1 MFLLQMLKVVQSQRR
16 ALSIPATLRSS
27 QAVAVVRHANPPAI
41 LSEDQKVSLSPAHFY
56 QNRTLDQY
64 VEQRVTPI
72 TLRQLVFF
80 GKRLN
85 EERLLKSANYVRTEL
100 PVRLAHRIRD
110 FQQLP
115 FIVGTNPHIQLV
127 YDLYWVAFEKFRKV
141 PPIETPEDNVAYCEL
156 LRSLLRDHLVVIP
169 QLALGISECAHH
181 IPSSHANHFMNTML
195 RSRIS
200 RRVITEQ
207 HLALSESSQSGGE
220 QERIGTIFTNCNP
233 KSIIEKCISL
243 IEAKMGGDKKCPT
256 VIIDGYGSCGDFT
269 YISEH
274 IEYIVFQLLSNSVRH
289 TLQYHAK
296 STSPPPP
303 VTITICS
310 NDTDILIRIS
320 DQGGGMSPETYRDLW
335 SFTTRRRFKN
345 FETIPQM
352 AARIAEEEEL
362 PWSWQGQQDQHLG
375 IGLPMSKVY
384 SEYWGGELKV
394 MSMEGFGT
402 EAYLRIPRL
411 GNQTE
416 NIDFEEAQEVEYVP
430 EWEAQHRNVPIRRSS
445 ILGQ

>member
-1 MFLLQMLKVVQSQRR
+1 MLKAVAFQRR
-16 ALSIPATLRSS
+16 AFSMQATARPTQTVSPPRHPPTPSIVSPEPKASS
-27 QAVAVVRHANPPAI
+27 
-41 LSEDQKVSLSPAHFY
+41 SPAHFY
-56 QNRTLDQY
+56 QNRTLDYY

-85 EERLLKSANYVRTEL
+85 DERLIKSANYVRNEL

-127 YDLYWVAFEKFRKV
+127 YDLYWSAFEKFRKV
-141 PPIETPEDNVAYCEL
+141 PPIETNEQNQEYCKL
-156 LRSLLRDHLVVIP
+156 LRTLLRDHLVVIP
-169 QLALGISECAHH
+169 QLALGISECAQH
-181 IPSSHANHFMNTML
+181 IPAAHANHFMNTML

-207 HLALSESSQSGGE
+207 HLALSQSSQDDSTDDDH
-220 QERIGTIFTNCNP
+220 IGTIFTKCNP
-233 KSIIEKCISL
+233 NNILEKCIAL
-243 IEAKMGGDKKCPT
+243 IETRLSGNEKCPHFN
-256 VIIDGYGSCGDFT
+256 IDGSTGCGDFT

-274 IEYIVFQLLSNSVRH
+274 IEYIVFQLLANSVRH
-289 TLQYHAK
+289 TLQFHK
-296 STSPPPP
+296 LNSEPPP
-303 VTITICS
+303 VNITICS

-335 SFTTRRRFKN
+335 SFTSQRRFKA

-352 AARIAEEEEL
+352 AARIAEEEEE
-362 PWSWQGQQDQHLG
+362 PWSWQGQEDQHLG

-384 SEYWGGELKV
+384 SEYWGGELQI

-416 NIDFEEAQEVEYVP
+416 NIDFEEAEELEYIP
-430 EWEAQHRNVPIRRSS
+430 AWESEQRNIPVRHSS

>member
-1 MFLLQMLKVVQSQRR
+1 
-16 ALSIPATLRSS
+16 
-27 QAVAVVRHANPPAI
+27 
-41 LSEDQKVSLSPAHFY
+41 
-56 QNRTLDQY
+56 
-64 VEQRVTPI
+64 
-72 TLRQLVFF
+72 
-80 GKRLN
+80 
-85 EERLLKSANYVRTEL
+85 
-100 PVRLAHRIRD
+100 
-110 FQQLP
+110 
-115 FIVGTNPHIQLV
+115 
-127 YDLYWVAFEKFRKV
+127 
-141 PPIETPEDNVAYCEL
+141 
-156 LRSLLRDHLVVIP
+156 
-169 QLALGISECAHH
+169 
-181 IPSSHANHFMNTML
+181 
-195 RSRIS
+195 
-200 RRVITEQ
+200 
-207 HLALSESSQSGGE
+207 
-220 QERIGTIFTNCNP
+220 
-233 KSIIEKCISL
+233 
-243 IEAKMGGDKKCPT
+243 MGGDKKCPT
-256 VIIDGYGSCGDFT
+256 VIIDGYGSSGDFT

-335 SFTTRRRFKN
+335 SFTSRRRFKN
-345 FETIPQM
+345 FETISQM

-430 EWEAQHRNVPIRRSS
+430 EWETQHRNVPIRRSS

>member
-1 MFLLQMLKVVQSQRR
+1 MLKAVAFQRR
-16 ALSIPATLRSS
+16 AFSMPATLRPTPSTSS
-27 QAVAVVRHANPPAI
+27 TRQPIFSA
-41 LSEDQKVSLSPAHFY
+41 EQKASSSPAHFY
-56 QNRTLDQY
+56 QNRTLDYY

-85 EERLLKSANYVRTEL
+85 DERLIKSANYVRNEL

-115 FIVGTNPHIQLV
+115 FIVGSNPHIQLV
-127 YDLYWVAFEKFRKV
+127 YDLYWAAFEKFRKV
-141 PPIETPEDNVAYCEL
+141 PLIETKQQNQEYCDL
-156 LRSLLRDHLVVIP
+156 LRTLLRDHLVVIP
-169 QLALGISECAHH
+169 QLALGISECAQH
-181 IPSSHANHFMNTML
+181 IPAVHANHFMNTML

-207 HLALSESSQSGGE
+207 HLALSESSQDVDNDDAVV
-220 QERIGTIFTNCNP
+220 GTIFTKCNP
-233 KSIIEKCISL
+233 TNIIEKCIAL
-243 IEAKMGGDKKCPT
+243 IETRLSGTEKCPPFN
-256 VIIDGYGSCGDFT
+256 IDGSTGCGDFT

-289 TLQYHAK
+289 TLQFHKNNIA
-296 STSPPPP
+296 PPP
-303 VTITICS
+303 VNITICS

-320 DQGGGMSPETYRDLW
+320 DQGGGMSPEAYRDLW
-335 SFTTRRRFKN
+335 SFTSQRRFKA

-352 AARIAEEEEL
+352 AARIAEEEEI
-362 PWSWQGQQDQHLG
+362 PWSWQGQEDQHLG

-402 EAYLRIPRL
+402 EAYIRIPRL

-416 NIDFEEAQEVEYVP
+416 NIDFEEADEVEYVP
-430 EWEAQHRNVPIRRSS
+430 AWESDERHTIVRHSS

>member
-1 MFLLQMLKVVQSQRR
+1 MLKVVSSQRR
-16 ALSIPATLRSS
+16 ALSMPAARTYS
-27 QAVAVVRHANPPAI
+27 QAVAPLRHTEPPPI
-41 LSEDQKVSLSPAHFY
+41 LTQDQKASLSPAHFY

-64 VEQRVTPI
+64 VEQSVQPI

-85 EERLLKSANYVRTEL
+85 EERLLKSANYVRKEL

-127 YDLYWVAFEKFRKV
+127 YDLYWIAFEKFRKV
-141 PPIETPEDNVAYCEL
+141 PPIETAQDNVAYCEL

-169 QLALGISECAHH
+169 QLALGISECAQH
-181 IPSSHANHFMNTML
+181 IPSSHANQFMNTML

-207 HLALSESSQSGGE
+207 HLALSESSQEDDSG
-220 QERIGTIFTNCNP
+220 QQRIGTIFTNCNP
-233 KSIIEKCISL
+233 KNIIEKCIGL
-243 IEAKMGGDKKCPT
+243 IEAKMGGKQKCPPI
-256 VIIDGYGSCGDFT
+256 VIDGYGSSGDFT

-289 TLQYHAK
+289 TLQFHA
-296 STSPPPP
+296 TSANPPP
-303 VTITICS
+303 VNVTICS
-310 NDTDILIRIS
+310 NQTDILIRIS

-335 SFTTRRRFKN
+335 SFTSRRRFKN

-352 AARIAEEEEL
+352 AARIAEEEEE

-416 NIDFEEAQEVEYVP
+416 NIDFEEVEEVEYVP
-430 EWEAQHRNVPIRRSS
+430 AWESQQRSTPVRHSS

>member
-1 MFLLQMLKVVQSQRR
+1 MLKVVKSQRR
-16 ALSIPATLRSS
+16 ALSM
-27 QAVAVVRHANPPAI
+27 PAI
-41 LSEDQKVSLSPAHFY
+41 QRPTQASLRHTAPPPVLLPEQKASASPAHFY
-56 QNRTLDQY
+56 QNRTLDYY

-85 EERLLKSANYVRTEL
+85 EERLIKSANYVRNEL

-141 PPIETPEDNVAYCEL
+141 SPIETAEDNQEYCNL

-169 QLALGISECAHH
+169 QLALGISECAQH
-181 IPSSHANHFMNTML
+181 IPEIHANHFMNTML

-207 HLALSESSQSGGE
+207 HLALTEGSQDLNNDPV
-220 QERIGTIFTNCNP
+220 RIGTIFTNCNP
-233 KSIIEKCISL
+233 KSIIEKCIAL
-243 IEAKMGGDKKCPT
+243 IETRLHGKGKCPPI
-256 VIIDGYGSCGDFT
+256 IIDGYSGCGDFT

-289 TLQYHAK
+289 TLQFHQ
-296 STSPPPP
+296 SSSQPPP
-303 VTITICS
+303 VKITVCS
-310 NDTDILIRIS
+310 NNTDFLIRIS

-335 SFTTRRRFKN
+335 SFTSQRRFKN
-345 FETIPQM
+345 FESIPKM
-352 AARIAEEEEL
+352 AARIAEEEEV
-362 PWSWQGQQDQHLG
+362 PWSWQGQEDEHLG

-384 SEYWGGELKV
+384 SEYWGGELKI

-416 NIDFEEAQEVEYVP
+416 NIDFEEAEEVEYIP
-430 EWEAQHRNVPIRRSS
+430 AWENEHRDMPIRHSS